1 MAPALAATRHKI
13 DARRLALMK
22 DRATLNNIAPG
33 SLVDHVALQRELVS
47 GRISAVIDVGEPGV
61 LSATSPLYT
70 LPNVLLTSHI
80 AGAVEYV
87 RQRLGNMAAHY
98 RVHVTKPDDP
108 ILQGIGISTAS
119 PSDTSSSTTPRSTC
133 SLGVNS
139 QASMTR

>member
-61 LSATSPLYT
+61 LPATSPLYT

-80 AGAVEYV
+80 AGAVEYE
-87 RQRLGNMAAHY
+87 RQRLGSMAPGEVE
-98 RVHVTKPDDP
+98 RFVKGLP
-108 ILQGIGISTAS
+108 LQHAAVAAT
-119 PSDTSSSTTPRSTC
+119 
-133 SLGVNS
+133 LHF
-139 QASMTR
+139 QA